1 MSWLDG
7 TTDSM
12 DMNLSKLW
20 EIVKDREA
28 WCVAVHGIAKS
39 QTQLSDWTKQQI
51 QEGRCSNGWL
61 SSLFRGPRLVAALQS
76 FTPDS
81 QSHLVFAS
89 PHPRGNRKRSSK
101 KYNQDLSFHSPEVAR
116 RASTHIPSSSS
127 YVVTLSLLQRRL
139 GNTQLYTRRRT
150 GSGEELAI
158 PATMKEKNTHKWNC
172 QSRVWDRNPGKNNT
186 NSE

>member
-1 MSWLDG
+1 MLGKTEDRRRRGQQRMSWLDG

-39 QTQLSDWTKQQI
+39 QTQLGDWTKQQI
-51 QEGRCSNGWL
+51 QEGKCSNGWL

-89 PHPRGNRKRSSK
+89 PHPRGNRKRSIK
-101 KYNQDLSFHSPEVAR
+101 RYNQVLSVHSPEVAR

-127 YVVTLSLLQRRL
+127 YMVTLSLLKGGWEIHSYIQE
-139 GNTQLYTRRRT
+139 
-150 GSGEELAI
+150 EELGLV
-158 PATMKEKNTHKWNC
+158 K
-172 QSRVWDRNPGKNNT
+172 S
-186 NSE
+186 